1 MTHIGGTSKK
11 ESWANKISGIMRARV
26 KPEIILAILIPIASY
41 ALGSLEHEHLK
52 MDQISIALLVMVLVM
67 FWFISQ
73 RIMELNSEIKRRRII
88 ETELEKK
95 VEELNSAN
103 KQLKEIDKI
112 KDTFLSTVSHEFRT
126 PLASI
131 KAYVDNLLTYDNEE
145 EIQREFLG
153 TINNETDRLTRLIN
167 DFLDLSKIEAGR
179 IQWKTAPV
187 QMREAIE
194 AAIMATE
201 ALAANT
207 NLTLNTEFEPD
218 LPPVWSDKDRCI
230 QVVTNLISNAIKF
243 TPGGGNIFIRA
254 GINDDSATMVK
265 VSITDNGIGIP
276 IEEQERI
283 FHKFTQVGDGLR
295 DKPPGTGLGLAICQ
309 KIVEYYG
316 GKIWVKSEP
325 GKGSTFF
332 FTLPVAP
339 ERDSEILNTDAVQ

>member
-207 NLTLNTEFEPD
+207 NLTMHTEFEPD

-243 TPGGGNIFIRA
+243 TPASGTITVEASCLEGKE
-254 GINDDSATMVK
+254 VK
-265 VSITDNGIGIP
+265 ITVQDTGIGIP
-276 IEEQERI
+276 SEELPKVFER
-283 FHKFTQVGDGLR
+283 FYQVRSPQKADVKGAGIGLTIT
-295 DKPPGTGLGLAICQ
+295 KE
-309 KIVEYYG
+309 IVELHG
-316 GKIWVKSEP
+316 GKIWVESES
-325 GKGSTFF
+325 GKGTKFI
-332 FTLPVAP
+332 FTLPLKAP
-339 ERDSEILNTDAVQ
+339 CADIA